1 MGWFHFKGKDSRDF
15 GILISAAPEKVRAE
29 RRVEQVTIPGRNGD
43 LTVDEGT
50 YAPYV
55 ISVECST
62 RGSENLDEILAWLN
76 GAGDLILC
84 TEPDKVFR
92 ASIYNKISVAD
103 MICLYNSFLLQF
115 RVQPFKYSVNAAG
128 DALEL
133 TAPTTIRNSGTVY
146 SEPLITVYGSGDIT
160 LTINGA
166 DFPLYGVQES
176 ITIDSE
182 MMEVFK
188 GNANQNGKY
197 GGAEFPRF
205 EVGKNEISWTGN
217 VSKIKIQPRWRWL

>member
-1 MGWFHFKGKDSRDF
+1 MD
-15 GILISAAPEKVRAE
+15 E
-29 RRVEQVTIPGRNGD
+29 R
-43 LTVDEGT
+43 T

-62 RGSENLDEILAWLN
+62 RGSENLDEILAWLD

-84 TEPDKVFR
+84 TELDKVFR

-103 MICLYNSFLLQF
+103 MIYLYNSFLLQF

-146 SEPLITVYGSGDIT
+146 SEPIITVFGSGDVT

-188 GNANQNGKY
+188 GNTNQNGKY

-205 EVGKNEISWTGN
+205 AVGQNEIRWTGN

>member
-62 RGSENLDEILAWLN
+62 RGNENLDEILAWLN
-76 GAGDLILC
+76 GAGGLILC

-103 MICLYNSFLLQF
+103 MIYLYNSFLLQF

-160 LTINGA
+160 LNINGNPY
-166 DFPLYGVQES
+166 PLRNVDGN

-188 GNANQNGKY
+188 GSTNQNSKY

-205 EVGKNEISWTGN
+205 EVGQNEIRWTGN

>member
-1 MGWFHFKGKDSRDF
+1 M
-15 GILISAAPEKVRAE
+15 
-29 RRVEQVTIPGRNGD
+29 
-43 LTVDEGT
+43 
-50 YAPYV
+50 
-55 ISVECST
+55 
-62 RGSENLDEILAWLN
+62 
-76 GAGDLILC
+76 
-84 TEPDKVFR
+84 
-92 ASIYNKISVAD
+92 IY
-103 MICLYNSFLLQF
+103 LYNSFLLQF

-146 SEPLITVYGSGDIT
+146 SEPIITVFGSGDVT

-188 GNANQNGKY
+188 GDINQN
-197 GGAEFPRF
+197 
-205 EVGKNEISWTGN
+205 
-217 VSKIKIQPRWRWL
+217 SKRGMSAK

>member
-43 LTVDEGT
+43 LTMDEGT

-55 ISVECST
+55 ISVECGT
-62 RGSENLDEILAWLN
+62 RGSENLDEILAWLD
-76 GAGDLILC
+76 GAGELILC

-103 MICLYNSFLLQF
+103 MIYLYNSFLLQF

-146 SEPLITVYGSGDIT
+146 SEPLITVYGNGDIT
-160 LTINGA
+160 LNINGNSY
-166 DFPLYGVQES
+166 PLRNVQES

-188 GNANQNGKY
+188 EDTNQNSKY
-197 GGAEFPRF
+197 GGVEFPRF
-205 EVGKNEISWTGN
+205 EVGQNEIRWTGN